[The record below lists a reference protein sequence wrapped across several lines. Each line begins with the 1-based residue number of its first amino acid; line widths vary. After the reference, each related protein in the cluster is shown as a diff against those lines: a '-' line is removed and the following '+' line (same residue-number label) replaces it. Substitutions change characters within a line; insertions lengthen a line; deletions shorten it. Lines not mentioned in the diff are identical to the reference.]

1 MKRER
6 ERYKIRSVRTGST
19 GRREKDDMAKVIC
32 VHIVVRSWKHVQRVQ
47 VSDKKA
53 WELHV
58 EVEVVSIDPLLDI
71 KFKSVE
77 K

>member
-1 MKRER
+1 M
-6 ERYKIRSVRTGST
+6 
-19 GRREKDDMAKVIC
+19 
-32 VHIVVRSWKHVQRVQ
+32 HRVQ
-47 VSDKKA
+47 ISDKKA

-58 EVEVVSIDPLLDI
+58 DVEVVSIYPLLDI